1 MSKEEE
7 VKTVQ
12 DVVVVFLSC
21 KWDDTEK
28 YCLNE
33 LTAITPHHW
42 VMWAPLNNES
52 DADKLLEEGLKYH
65 DPVKLLIIVNDDKK
79 TTRYYHLYKLHIA
92 MEGLVKACCPFIVDS
107 LEDVY
112 CPRHDTM
119 SYDMMKKCDEQITAI
134 KEIFKSDNPFF
145 YNKTRVFI

>member
-1 MSKEEE
+1 MSKEET
-7 VKTVQ
+7 KTVK

-21 KWDDTEK
+21 KWEDTEM

-33 LTAITPHHW
+33 LTEITNDHF
-42 VMWAPLNNES
+42 VIYAPLTNES
-52 DADKLLEEGLKYH
+52 DAEKLLEEGLKYR
-65 DPVKLLIIVNDDKK
+65 DPVKLLIIVNDNRN

-107 LEDVY
+107 LEEVY
-112 CPRHDTM
+112 CPKHDTM
-119 SYDMMKKCDEQITAI
+119 SLEMKEKCDEQITAI